1 MSYKSSI
8 LKILNVQTKFYRMT
22 TIHVTKQVHRLL
34 LKVKSRNDLCI
45 LIGDE
50 EFVGLLS
57 FEKNSRKMNLL
68 LN

>member
-1 MSYKSSI
+1 
-8 LKILNVQTKFYRMT
+8 MT